1 MINTTITNFRKNVF
15 SMLEQTIKFNEP
27 INVSTKEGNAVILS
41 EEDYKG
47 LMETLY
53 LCSIPNMRERIME
66 GSKTPVGDCVA
77 EDKVHW

>member
-15 SMLEQTIKFNEP
+15 SMLEQTVKFNEP

-47 LMETLY
+47 LMATLY
-53 LCSIPNMRERIME
+53 LCSIPNMRESIME
-66 GSKTPVGDCVA
+66 GLKTPVEDCVA
-77 EDKVHW
+77 EDKVCW